1 MPNSRTVLILY
12 AAGDMVDELASAI
25 AEGARTVRH
34 VAVKLQKPKQ
44 TSKAD
49 LIATDALIIGSPNW
63 TGIKGSLKLHL
74 DNTGDLWEE
83 HILAG
88 KIGAAFTASDG
99 RHSGTEFTLLNVLH
113 WMLGNGMIIVGLPW
127 TETMRRAGSY
137 YGATACGAVTE
148 DDLAQAHALGKRVA
162 EYALRLGG

>member
-1 MPNSRTVLILY
+1 MSKTRTVLVLY
-12 AAGDMVDELASAI
+12 ATGDMVDELAVAV
-25 AEGARTVRH
+25 AEGARAVRN
-34 VAVKLQKPKQ
+34 VEVKLQKPKQ

-49 LIATDALIIGSPNW
+49 LVAADALIIGSPNW

-83 HILAG
+83 HILAD

-99 RHSGTEFTLLNVLH
+99 RHSGTEFTLLNILH
-113 WMLGNGMIIVGLPW
+113 WMFGNGMVIVGLPW

-137 YGATACGAVTE
+137 YGATACGEVNAE
-148 DDLAQAHALGKRVA
+148 DLAQARALGQRVA
-162 EYALRLGG
+162 EYAVRLSA